1 VQITRNQKEEINV
14 IIHTARPGA
23 VLGQGGDNIK
33 KLTLETQ
40 KATRDRKLKITLSVK
55 EISKPD
61 ANAKL
66 IAENIA
72 IQLENRGSFR
82 RAQKMVIR
90 SALKSG
96 AIGIKTQVSGR
107 LNGADM
113 ARSEG
118 YTKGIMSL
126 HTLRQNVDYATA
138 TARTTYGA
146 IGIKV

>member
-1 VQITRNQKEEINV
+1 
-14 IIHTARPGA
+14 
-23 VLGQGGDNIK
+23 
-33 KLTLETQ
+33 
-40 KATRDRKLKITLSVK
+40 
-55 EISKPD
+55 
-61 ANAKL
+61 L